1 MDDPVFVQRFNS
13 GWERRPRGKWRGLAA
28 FVAVIVAIVTV
39 GIGLMLASVATV
51 VIALTAIGAIAGLWI
66 GGSSSVLGLMC

>member
-1 MDDPVFVQRFNS
+1 
-13 GWERRPRGKWRGLAA
+13 LAA

-39 GIGLMLASVATV
+39 GIGLVLTSVATV

-66 GGSSSVLGLMC
+66 GDRRRFLV